1 MAHLYVAYRFAVSR
15 CGEKYTMS
23 PMKSRMGLEVDL
35 LALELW
41 LYLSESRRFKQPRSF
56 SATFRVHVSFAFR
69 CLA

>member
-1 MAHLYVAYRFAVSR
+1 MF
-15 CGEKYTMS
+15 